1 MKYIKGM
8 SLIETLISL
17 AILSY
22 GIIATIKMQSNMTLA
37 NQTSRQRVEATALAK
52 SKIEYLRSTGTCD
65 PAESGTYTPVQGSTQ
80 YTLTIT
86 CDASNKNPKVVVTW
100 FDSRGGQDKTSG
112 GVTTKVANNVE
123 LNTTLN

>member
-1 MKYIKGM
+1 MKKMKGM

-65 PAESGTYTPVQGSTQ
+65 PAESGTYTPVQGNTQ
-80 YTLTIT
+80 YNIT
-86 CDASNKNPKVVVTW
+86 VTCPTNKTPKVVVTW
-100 FDSRGGQDKTSG
+100 FDSRGGQDKTTS
-112 GVTTKVANNVE
+112 GVTSKVANNLE
-123 LNTTLN
+123 FNTTLD